1 MAGLVPKLTQEEI
14 DEFGDICHNLQ
25 SIQFES
31 ALTENEAELVYL
43 RKRAHALT
51 VFTCAQAT
59 YFASIFSEAR

>member
-31 ALTENEAELVYL
+31 ALTDEEAGLLYL

-51 VFTCAQAT
+51 VFNCAQAT
-59 YFASIFSEAR
+59 YFASVLSETR